1 MDPQRP
7 PDCRNQAYLK
17 ASGSK
22 KEKEMKELLDLA
34 KDVKDE
40 SVFQQKNRYKKFK
53 AKNHT
58 IQSHEIKSIIVLF
71 GGGLLELEYYKECIY
86 WCKQVIHDVRLCDS
100 PERSVALFCIVRAFC
115 GLDDFEN
122 VFEYGEKYLEISRQ
136 PISPKERYMRKILFS
151 MMKDA
156 SMKLNK
162 LLDDFKYAKEILK
175 LNVVRYNA
183 HEIEKGELLYSYWL
197 YIKVQMEID
206 DFKSAKKTVKH
217 IKLFSLNSMDSN
229 DVIKAMENEGF
240 GKFFPLNNLLNGSE
254 INEEKKT
261 EFFKSN
267 SDLDSLEVFSKEVAV
282 YYYVSNIC
290 WQKQELLMSLGEIC
304 KSFEWGHLA
313 LNILND
319 IHLHLDLWLNFSRKQ
334 AFDLA
339 QYFNKVLTDIIGLT
353 LILADKDYLN
363 REHLFSQLSKKME
376 KEVGDIFRYI
386 SGALKSVSLECMS
399 AQRCFSNL
407 DVQKVIPF
415 LEFWLRSLNRGPT
428 SIEPTKLKVELA
440 TFKNSLAIMNHFRAK
455 FKAKESQ

>member
-1 MDPQRP
+1 
-7 PDCRNQAYLK
+7 
-17 ASGSK
+17 
-22 KEKEMKELLDLA
+22 
-34 KDVKDE
+34 
-40 SVFQQKNRYKKFK
+40 
-53 AKNHT
+53 
-58 IQSHEIKSIIVLF
+58 
-71 GGGLLELEYYKECIY
+71 
-86 WCKQVIHDVRLCDS
+86 
-100 PERSVALFCIVRAFC
+100 
-115 GLDDFEN
+115 
-122 VFEYGEKYLEISRQ
+122 
-136 PISPKERYMRKILFS
+136 
-151 MMKDA
+151 
-156 SMKLNK
+156 
-162 LLDDFKYAKEILK
+162 
-175 LNVVRYNA
+175 
-183 HEIEKGELLYSYWL
+183 
-197 YIKVQMEID
+197 MEID

-217 IKLFSLNSMDSN
+217 IKLFSLNSMDTN
-229 DVIKAMENEGF
+229 NVIEAMENEGF
-240 GKFFPLNNLLNGSE
+240 GKFFPLNNLLNSSE

-386 SGALKSVSLECMS
+386 SSALKSVSLECMS

-428 SIEPTKLKVELA
+428 SIEPTKLKVELT
-440 TFKNSLAIMNHFRAK
+440 TFKNYLSIMNHFRAK

>member
-7 PDCRNQAYLK
+7 PDYRNQAYLK

-22 KEKEMKELLDLA
+22 KEKELKELLDLA
-34 KDVKDE
+34 KDFKDE

-86 WCKQVIHDVRLCDS
+86 WCLKVIQDVRLCDS
-100 PERSVALFCIVRAFC
+100 PERSVALFCIVRSFC

-122 VFEYGEKYLEISRQ
+122 VFEYGEKYLAISRQ
-136 PISPKERYMRKILFS
+136 PISSKERYMRKILFS

-162 LLDDFKYAKEILK
+162 LQDDFKYSKEILK

-183 HEIEKGELLYSYWL
+183 QEIEKSELLYSYWL
-197 YIKVQMEID
+197 FTKVQMEID
-206 DFKSAKKTVKH
+206 DFKSAKKTIKH

-240 GKFFPLNNLLNGSE
+240 GKFFPLNNLLNGSKV
-254 INEEKKT
+254 NEEKKLAT
-261 EFFKSN
+261 EFCERN
-267 SDLDSLEVFSKEVAV
+267 SDYDSLELFSKEVGV

-290 WQKQELLMSLGEIC
+290 WQKHELLMNLNGIC
-304 KSFEWGHLA
+304 RSFEWGHLA
-313 LNILND
+313 LNVLNA

-363 REHLFSQLSKKME
+363 REHLFSQLAKKME
-376 KEVGDIFRYI
+376 KEVGDICRYI
-386 SGALKSVSLECMS
+386 SSALKSVSLECMS
-399 AQRCFSNL
+399 AQRCYSNL
-407 DVQKVIPF
+407 DVQKVVPF
-415 LEFWLRSLNRGPT
+415 LEFWLRSLNRGAT

-440 TFKNSLAIMNHFRAK
+440 TFKNSLAIMSHFEAK
-455 FKAKESQ
+455 LF